1 MKYILIAGGV
11 ISGIGKG
18 VVTSSIGALLK
29 ACNLKVTAI
38 KIDPYLNIDAG
49 TFAPT
54 EHGEVFVL
62 NDGCEV
68 DLDLGNYERYLDTNL
83 CQFNNIT
90 TGKIYQQVID
100 RERRGDYLG
109 KTVQIIPHITDAIE
123 QWIQKTANMK
133 QNGQVADVCLIE
145 LGGTLGDIEGMPY
158 HKALCQLKR
167 TAGPENFCCCLV
179 TPLVQ
184 MGNDSDLKS
193 KPTQQ
198 SIEKLLS
205 QGIGP
210 DLLVC
215 RSVTPITQSIIDKIY
230 ITCPVAKE
238 DIFNLI
244 NLNTI
249 YRVPIELQNQGIL
262 KAISKRLKLNLVC
275 DNLNRWVQISDIA
288 INAKKEVIIALVGK
302 YTSSTDC
309 YTSVIKALEHACYD
323 LNVRPKIRFIES
335 SNLEEDNNPAWSELT
350 TAHCLIV
357 PGGFGIRGA
366 EGKIKAINWARK
378 CKMPFL
384 GICLGFQLAV
394 VEYARNVLD
403 IQQAHSSE
411 FESDL
416 NGSALEPLVIEMLEY
431 KDPDNKMGGTMRLGL
446 RPTFF
451 VVEDSIMQKK
461 YGGER
466 VIYERHRH
474 RYEINPEYIERL
486 EQGGLR
492 FVGKN
497 DDLTR
502 MEILEL
508 DEDVHPYFVGV
519 QYHPEYLSRPF
530 KPSPPYRGLI
540 EAGLK
545 RSSQANGFA
554 NNHH

>member
-29 ACNLKVTAI
+29 SCNLKVTAI

-49 TFAPT
+49 TFSPT

-68 DLDLGNYERYLDTNL
+68 DLDLGNYERYLDTDL
-83 CQFNNIT
+83 CQANNIT

-109 KTVQIIPHITDAIE
+109 KTVQIIPHVTDAIE
-123 QWIQKTANMK
+123 QWILKTANM
-133 QNGQVADVCLIE
+133 QRNGQVADVCLIE

-167 TAGPENFCCCLV
+167 TAGPDNFCCCLV

-184 MGNDSDLKS
+184 MGHDSDLKS

-198 SIEKLLS
+198 SVEKLLS

-210 DLLVC
+210 DLIVC
-215 RSVTPITQSIIDKIY
+215 RSMVPMTQAIKDKIY
-230 ITCPVAKE
+230 DTCPVRKE
-238 DIFNLI
+238 DIFNLL
-244 NLNTI
+244 NLDTI
-249 YRVPIELQNQGIL
+249 YRVPIELEKQGMVS
-262 KAISKRLKLNLVC
+262 AISEHLKVKLNC
-275 DNLNRWVQISDIA
+275 DTLSKWNHISDIA
-288 INAKKEVIIALVGK
+288 VNAELGITIALVGK
-302 YTSSTDC
+302 YTSSNDC

-323 LNVRPKIRFIES
+323 LGAKPTIRMIDS
-335 SNLEEDNNPAWSELT
+335 QALEENDAQAWMDLK
-350 TAHCLIV
+350 TAQCLLV
-357 PGGFGIRGA
+357 PGGFGIRGTQ
-366 EGKIKAINWARK
+366 GKIQAINWARRNG
-378 CKMPFL
+378 MPFL

-394 VEYARNVLD
+394 VEYAREVLN
-403 IQQAHSSE
+403 IENAHSAE

-416 NGSALEPLVIEMLEY
+416 AGACYEPLVIEMLEY
-431 KDPDNKMGGTMRLGL
+431 KDPENKMGGTMRLGL
-446 RPTFF
+446 RQTYF
-451 VVEDSIMQKK
+451 VTEDSILREK
-461 YGGER
+461 YGGDS
-466 VIYERHRH
+466 IIQERHRH
-474 RYEINPEYIERL
+474 RYEINPDYIDRL
-486 EQGGLR
+486 ERAGLR

-508 DEDVHPYFVGV
+508 EKNLHPYFVGV
-519 QYHPEYLSRPF
+519 QFHPEYLSRPF
-530 KPSPPYRGLI
+530 KPSPPFRGLI

-545 RSSQANGFA
+545 RSRQTNGYSK
-554 NNHH
+554 H